1 MNPNPFVE
9 IDALLA
15 QHCGFPPKEPDFIL
29 NYDIKYRLGR
39 DAGAEEE

>member
-29 NYDIKYRLGR
+29 NYDIKSRLGHVA
-39 DAGAEEE
+39 AGEKE